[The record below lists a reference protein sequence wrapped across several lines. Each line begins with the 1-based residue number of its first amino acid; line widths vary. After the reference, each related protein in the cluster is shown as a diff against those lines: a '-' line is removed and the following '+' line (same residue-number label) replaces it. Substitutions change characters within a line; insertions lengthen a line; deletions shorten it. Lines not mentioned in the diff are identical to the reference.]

1 VRRNLIQPGARIVA
15 RQILKRFDSVEP
27 ETLPYLDGL
36 PAREDVLKLFGLVRQ
51 LTDVIVIDGRYTY
64 DDVAFDFVT
73 QSQQIVLVAKPTVPS
88 IHNLMML
95 LTHLAQ
101 RECLAQQF
109 VVINQ
114 FDSKTETFSPRRLS
128 ELLSLPKVFTVAAD
142 VGGIS
147 LADNLGQTL
156 RTAVP
161 HSHAVADLTR
171 LAKAVLGMPS
181 ETATSEW
188 SLGSALNRISHLF
201 QLT

>member
-1 VRRNLIQPGARIVA
+1 
-15 RQILKRFDSVEP
+15 
-27 ETLPYLDGL
+27 
-36 PAREDVLKLFGLVRQ
+36 VRQ
-51 LTDVIVIDGRYTY
+51 LTDVIVVDGRYTY

-156 RTAVP
+156 RTAAP
-161 HSHAVADLTR
+161 HSHAVADLNR

-181 ETATSEW
+181 EATPSEW
-188 SLGSALNRISHLF
+188 SLGSAMNRISHLF